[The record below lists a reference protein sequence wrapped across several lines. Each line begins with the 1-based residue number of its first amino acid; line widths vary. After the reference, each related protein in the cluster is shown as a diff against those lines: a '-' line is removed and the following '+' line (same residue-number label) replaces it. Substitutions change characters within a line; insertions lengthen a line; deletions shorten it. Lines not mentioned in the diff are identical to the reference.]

1 MVRFHNCTGGG
12 GRPRA
17 SGGRTSPSRNSWDSG
32 YMSSSSSS
40 HPATLPNSNQRRIV
54 FGQRGASSGANT
66 SNSNTQNNNNNNSSF
81 PSPSSTFSRS
91 PLRPPRGRGRG
102 SRGSHNASSSSR
114 DSGFSSFGS
123 SQSQPRPSWGGTA
136 NGSEDQEN
144 AIVCNCNEDAIML
157 TVRKEGPNTGKN
169 ARLEESCVFFF
180 FLSRYVKVTG
190 KVMFENLL

>member
-66 SNSNTQNNNNNNSSF
+66 SNSNRQNNNNNSSF

-169 ARLEESCVFFF
+169 ARLEESCVFVFSF
-180 FLSRYVKVTG
+180 SICQGDRQGNV
-190 KVMFENLL
+190 

>member
-66 SNSNTQNNNNNNSSF
+66 SNSNRQNNNNNNNSSF

-180 FLSRYVKVTG
+180 SFSICKGDRQGNV
-190 KVMFENLL
+190 

>member
-66 SNSNTQNNNNNNSSF
+66 SNSNRQNNNNNSSF

-180 FLSRYVKVTG
+180 LSRYVKVTG

>member
-66 SNSNTQNNNNNNSSF
+66 SNNNRQNNNNNSSF

-180 FLSRYVKVTG
+180 SFSICQGDRQGNV
-190 KVMFENLL
+190 

>member
-66 SNSNTQNNNNNNSSF
+66 SNSNRQNNNNNNSSF

-169 ARLEESCVFFF
+169 ARLEESCVFVFSF
-180 FLSRYVKVTG
+180 SICQGDRQGNV
-190 KVMFENLL
+190 